1 MGKNGK
7 RCHRRKHFA
16 PPKLPKEDEMKS
28 HQYYGVITKFH
39 GGANRNMDVTLF
51 DASEGKLEKIRTTL
65 KGSIRSRKCKQRVV
79 VGSFCIVEYGQ
90 VIIILNS
97 SQHESIP
104 SSIYSKL
111 SRASGLGDESA
122 NDVVFGEEDDYMME
136 SIMPNFSES
145 ESEDDAI
152 EFMSEDDAAAAKR
165 LENQEEDIDAI

>member
-1 MGKNGK
+1 MGKNGGK

-51 DASEGKLEKIRTTL
+51 DASEGKIEKIRTTL

-79 VGSFCIVEYGQ
+79 VGAFCIVEYGQ

-122 NDVVFGEEDDYMME
+122 NDVVFGEEDDYME
-136 SIMPNFSES
+136 ATMPEFSES

-152 EFMSEDDAAAAKR
+152 EFISEEDAAAAKR
-165 LENQEEDIDAI
+165 LEYQEEDIDAI